1 MTLRTDTRPLRLQGL
16 SDRRR
21 RRWWIVAAVVLAIVG
36 VATAVGVVT
45 HRGSGRSVSVLAPAR
60 GDAMPSDTAAVGWV
74 EGGQACYGS
83 AVPADFARTER
94 HHCVAEPPAGN
105 GSPSLWS
112 KPHFLSEPHPA
123 DGKSILAVGFVTGGV
138 SSVEVTMASGDVVT
152 SQVVTLRGGG
162 STGAYALW
170 LPMTAQHGI
179 SWTDIA
185 AVTGRDSAGNAVAR
199 LS

>member
-1 MTLRTDTRPLRLQGL
+1 MTILTAVGSPRPLRL
-16 SDRRR
+16 SDRR

-45 HRGSGRSVSVLAPAR
+45 HRSSERSVSVLAPAR
-60 GDAMPSDTAAVGWV
+60 GDATPSDIAAVGWV

-94 HHCVAEPPAGN
+94 HHCVAAPPASN
-105 GSPSLWS
+105 GAPLLWS
-112 KPHFLSEPHPA
+112 KPHFLSEPHPT
-123 DGKSILAVGFVTGGV
+123 DGKTILAVGFVTGGV
-138 SSVEVTMASGDVVT
+138 SSVEVTMASGDVV
-152 SQVVTLRGGG
+152 SSKVVTLGGGG

-185 AVTGRDSAGNAVAR
+185 AVTGRDSAGRAVAR